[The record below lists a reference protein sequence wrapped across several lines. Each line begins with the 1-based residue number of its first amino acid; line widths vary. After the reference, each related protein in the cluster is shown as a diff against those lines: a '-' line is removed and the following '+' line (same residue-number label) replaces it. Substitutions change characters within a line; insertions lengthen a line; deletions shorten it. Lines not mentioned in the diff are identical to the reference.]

1 MSFCTLFVNKI
12 KKKVRE
18 EVDFSQLRSVM
29 GGRSTSLAAALAA
42 VRVDAGSSRVRD
54 ICASA

>member
-1 MSFCTLFVNKI
+1 
-12 KKKVRE
+12 
-18 EVDFSQLRSVM
+18 M